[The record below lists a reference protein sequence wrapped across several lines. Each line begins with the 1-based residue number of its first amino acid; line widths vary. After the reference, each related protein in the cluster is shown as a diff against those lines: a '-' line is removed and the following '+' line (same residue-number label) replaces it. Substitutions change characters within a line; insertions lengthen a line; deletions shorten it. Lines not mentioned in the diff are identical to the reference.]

1 MNNKIKKTT
10 LLNIDSSHRN
20 LYAKNIYNS
29 DNKILPPNPLE
40 FKINSNKIN
49 INYPNHNLKIGDKII
64 LQNVEGMTR
73 IIGNNFFLVNNFK
86 YLVII
91 LENIG
96 IDINY
101 KKYVDSLY
109 INIEIYGNQTINNM
123 IDNIPLNALLGI
135 NKIFITSDI
144 PSIEEP
150 TEIAKLLN
158 VYQKIFPNLNITDL
172 INISNNVLFIE
183 LPYYYISQ
191 ENNLIALNQVFKI
204 SYLHISGIELG
215 YLNANYPINN
225 NNYQSYHEVTNII
238 NSNVFEIQVFI
249 KPYMN
254 IIGGGTKVQV
264 MKIINT
270 ITGYPNAN
278 NYVITLKKSFNN
290 VTNIE
295 LVSTEFPYI
304 DLIIKKDI
312 NDKLYWKHLNDG
324 PYIYSVQIDEGSYN
338 PSTLLLKIQNKINNV
353 KRITST
359 DILTIYNIFNIEF
372 ETNAQS
378 IIFKSYENIKL
389 PNSLLIK
396 LETINNY
403 EYYILRVIHKNNIIK
418 IGDIITISNAID
430 TTFKIQNE
438 NDLEFYL
445 ISSNYINGD
454 KEIYNININDQTYD
468 IILGLKEEIIADI
481 VNNNNN
487 ESQGGDNI
495 IVKIQAKISFLFD
508 KLDTIGDVIG
518 FKNVGDPSSITAF
531 NSIIS
536 NKDPYIYSNNLDQV
550 GNIIDYSSKFIN
562 LGGKYNYFLMYLND
576 IEYIYN
582 NTLPSSFAKILLS
595 GNPGDIL
602 FNTFVKYPNELYSNV
617 FPINTL
623 TELTINF
630 LYPDGKQINFRNI
643 EHSFTIKIVEEINT

>member
-1 MNNKIKKTT
+1 MNTKTKTT
-10 LLNIDSSHRN
+10 LLNIDSSYRN

-29 DNKILPPNPLE
+29 DNKILPNNPLD

-64 LQNVEGMTR
+64 LQNVEGLIR
-73 IIGNNFFLVNNFK
+73 IIGNQFFLVNNFK

-91 LENIG
+91 LENIS

-101 KKYVDSLY
+101 KKFVDSLY
-109 INIEIYGNQTINNM
+109 INIEIYGNQTINNL
-123 IDNIPLNALLGI
+123 IDNIPLNSILGI
-135 NKIFITSDI
+135 KKILITSDI

-150 TEIAKLLN
+150 SEINKLLS
-158 VYQKIFPNLNITDL
+158 VYKQIFPNLNITDL

-183 LPYYYISQ
+183 LPYYYISNQ
-191 ENNLIALNQVFKI
+191 NNFIALNQVFKL

-238 NSNVFEIQVFI
+238 NSDIFEIQIFL
-249 KPYMN
+249 KPYMS
-254 IIGGGTKVQV
+254 ISGGGSKVQV

-278 NYVITLKKSFNN
+278 NYVITLKKNFNN
-290 VTNIE
+290 VINIE

-304 DLIIKKDI
+304 DLIIKKNI

-324 PYIYSVQIDEGSYN
+324 PYIYSVQIDEGTYN
-338 PSTLLLKIQNKINNV
+338 ADTLLLKIQNKLNNV
-353 KRITST
+353 KRIIST
-359 DILTIYNIFNIEF
+359 EILTIYNIFNIEF
-372 ETNAQS
+372 ESNTQS

-396 LETINNY
+396 LETINNNQ
-403 EYYILRVIHKNNIIK
+403 YYILRIIHKNNTVDIN
-418 IGDIITISNAID
+418 DIITISNAID
-430 TTFKIQNE
+430 TTIKIQNN
-438 NDLEFYL
+438 NDVEIYS

-468 IILGLKEEIIADI
+468 IILGLKEEIITDI
-481 VNNNNN
+481 VNN

-495 IVKIQAKISFLFD
+495 LIKIKTKISFLFD
-508 KLDTIGDVIG
+508 KLDTIGDIIG
-518 FKNVGDPSSITAF
+518 FKNVGTQSSITPF

-536 NKDPYIYSNNLDQV
+536 NKDSYIYSNNLDQV

-562 LGGKYNYFLMYLND
+562 LTGKYNYFLMYLND

-602 FNTFVKYPNELYSNV
+602 FNTFVKYPTELYSNV

-623 TELTINF
+623 SELTIKY
-630 LYPDGKQINFRNI
+630 LYPDGNEINFRNI
-643 EHSFTIKIVEEINT
+643 EHSFTIKIVEEIIN

>member
-1 MNNKIKKTT
+1 MNTKTKTT
-10 LLNIDSSHRN
+10 LLNIDSSYRN

-29 DNKILPPNPLE
+29 DNKILPNNPLD

-64 LQNVEGMTR
+64 LQNVEGMVR
-73 IIGNNFFLVNNFK
+73 IIGNHFFLVNNFK
-86 YLVII
+86 YLVIV
-91 LENIG
+91 LENIA
-96 IDINY
+96 IDLNY
-101 KKYVDSLY
+101 KKFVDSLY

-123 IDNIPLNALLGI
+123 IDNIPLNSILGI
-135 NKIFITSDI
+135 KKVFITADI

-150 TEIAKLLN
+150 TEISKLIS
-158 VYQKIFPNLNITDL
+158 VYQQIFPNLNITDL
-172 INISNNVLFIE
+172 INISNNILFTE
-183 LPYYYISQ
+183 LPYSYISNQ
-191 ENNLIALNQVFKI
+191 NNFITLNQVFKL

-225 NNYQSYHEVTNII
+225 NNYQSYHEVTNVI
-238 NSNVFEIQVFI
+238 NSDIFEIQIFL
-249 KPYMN
+249 KPYMT
-254 IIGGGTKVQV
+254 ISGGGSKVQV
-264 MKIINT
+264 MKIVNT

-278 NYVITLKKSFNN
+278 NYVITLKKNFNN
-290 VTNIE
+290 VINIE

-304 DLIIKKDI
+304 DLIIKKGI

-324 PYIYSVQIDEGSYN
+324 PHIYSVQIDEGTYN
-338 PSTLLLKIQNKINNV
+338 ADTLLLKIQNKLNNV
-353 KRITST
+353 KRIIST

-372 ETNAQS
+372 ESNTQS

-396 LETINNY
+396 LEIINNNQ
-403 EYYILRVIHKNNIIK
+403 YYILRVIHKNNTVEINDTIN
-418 IGDIITISNAID
+418 ISNATD
-430 TTFKIQNE
+430 TTIKIQNN
-438 NDLEFYL
+438 NDIEIYS

-454 KEIYNININDQTYD
+454 KQIYNININDQTYD
-468 IILGLKEEIIADI
+468 IILGLKEEIITDI
-481 VNNNNN
+481 INS

-495 IVKIQAKISFLFD
+495 VIKIKTKISFLFD
-508 KLDTIGDVIG
+508 KSDTIGDVIG
-518 FKNVGDPSSITAF
+518 FKNVGNLSSITPF

-562 LGGKYNYFLMYLND
+562 LTGKYNYFLMYLND

-602 FNTFVKYPNELYSNV
+602 FNTFVKYPTELYSNV

-623 TELTINF
+623 SELTIKY
-630 LYPDGKQINFRNI
+630 LYPDGNEINFRNI
-643 EHSFTIKIVEEINT
+643 EHSFTIKIVEEIIN

>member
-1 MNNKIKKTT
+1 MNTKTKTT
-10 LLNIDSSHRN
+10 LLNIDSSYRN

-29 DNKILPPNPLE
+29 DNKILPNNPLD

-64 LQNVEGMTR
+64 LQNVEGMVR
-73 IIGNNFFLVNNFK
+73 IIGNHFFLVNNFK
-86 YLVII
+86 YLVIV
-91 LENIG
+91 LENIA
-96 IDINY
+96 IDLNY
-101 KKYVDSLY
+101 KKFVDSLY

-123 IDNIPLNALLGI
+123 IDNIPLNSILGI
-135 NKIFITSDI
+135 KKVFITADI

-150 TEIAKLLN
+150 TEISKLIS
-158 VYQKIFPNLNITDL
+158 VYQQIFPNLNITDL
-172 INISNNVLFIE
+172 INISNNILFTE
-183 LPYYYISQ
+183 LPYSYISNQ
-191 ENNLIALNQVFKI
+191 NNFIALNQVFKL

-225 NNYQSYHEVTNII
+225 NNYQSYHEVTNVI
-238 NSNVFEIQVFI
+238 NSDIFEIQIFS
-249 KPYMN
+249 KPYMS
-254 IIGGGTKVQV
+254 ISGGGSKVQV
-264 MKIINT
+264 MKIVNT

-278 NYVITLKKSFNN
+278 NYVITLKKNFNN
-290 VTNIE
+290 VINIE

-304 DLIIKKDI
+304 DLIIKKGI

-324 PYIYSVQIDEGSYN
+324 PHIYSVQIDEGTYN
-338 PSTLLLKIQNKINNV
+338 ADTLLLKIQNKLNNV
-353 KRITST
+353 KRIIST

-372 ETNAQS
+372 ESNTQS

-396 LETINNY
+396 LEIINNNQ
-403 EYYILRVIHKNNIIK
+403 YYILRVIHKNNTVEINDTIN
-418 IGDIITISNAID
+418 ISNATD
-430 TTFKIQNE
+430 TTIKIQNN
-438 NDLEFYL
+438 NDIEIYS

-454 KEIYNININDQTYD
+454 KQIYNININDQTYD
-468 IILGLKEEIIADI
+468 IILGLKEEIITDI
-481 VNNNNN
+481 INN

-495 IVKIQAKISFLFD
+495 VIKIKTKISFLFD
-508 KLDTIGDVIG
+508 KSDTIGDVIG
-518 FKNVGDPSSITAF
+518 FKNVGNLSSITPF

-562 LGGKYNYFLMYLND
+562 LTGKYNYFLMYLND

-602 FNTFVKYPNELYSNV
+602 FNTFVKYPTELYSNV

-623 TELTINF
+623 SELTIKY
-630 LYPDGKQINFRNI
+630 LYPDGNEINFRNI
-643 EHSFTIKIVEEINT
+643 EHSFTIKIVEEIIN

>member
-1 MNNKIKKTT
+1 MKTKTT
-10 LLNIDSSHRN
+10 LLNIDSSYRN

-29 DNKILPPNPLE
+29 DNKILPNNPLD

-64 LQNVEGMTR
+64 LQNVEGMVR

-91 LENIG
+91 LENIA
-96 IDINY
+96 IDLNY
-101 KKYVDSLY
+101 KKFVDSLY

-123 IDNIPLNALLGI
+123 IENIPLNSILGI
-135 NKIFITSDI
+135 KKIFITSDI

-150 TEIAKLLN
+150 TEISKLISI
-158 VYQKIFPNLNITDL
+158 YQEIFPNLNITDL

-183 LPYYYISQ
+183 LPYYYISNQ
-191 ENNLIALNQVFKI
+191 NNSIALNQVFKL

-225 NNYQSYHEVTNII
+225 NNYQSYHEVTNVI
-238 NSNVFEIQVFI
+238 NSNIFEIQIFL
-249 KPYMN
+249 KPYMT
-254 IIGGGTKVQV
+254 ISGGGSKVQV

-278 NYVITLKKSFNN
+278 NYVITLKKNFNN
-290 VTNIE
+290 VINIE

-304 DLIIKKDI
+304 DLIIKKGI

-324 PYIYSVQIDEGSYN
+324 PYVYSVEIDEGTYN
-338 PSTLLLKIQNKINNV
+338 ADTLLLKIQNKLNNV
-353 KRITST
+353 KRIIST
-359 DILTIYNIFNIEF
+359 DISTIYNIFNIEF
-372 ETNAQS
+372 ESNTQS

-396 LETINNY
+396 LETINNNQ
-403 EYYILRVIHKNNIIK
+403 YYILRIIHKNNTVEIN
-418 IGDIITISNAID
+418 DIINISNAVD
-430 TTFKIQNE
+430 TTIKIQNN
-438 NDLEFYL
+438 NDIEIYS

-454 KEIYNININDQTYD
+454 KKIYNININDQTYD
-468 IILGLKEEIIADI
+468 IILGLKEEIITDI
-481 VNNNNN
+481 INN

-495 IVKIQAKISFLFD
+495 VIKIKTKISFLFD
-508 KLDTIGDVIG
+508 KSDTIGDIIG
-518 FKNVGDPSSITAF
+518 FKNVGNLSSITQF

-562 LGGKYNYFLMYLND
+562 LTGKYNYFLMYLND

-602 FNTFVKYPNELYSNV
+602 FNTFVKYPTELYSNV

-623 TELTINF
+623 TELTIKY
-630 LYPDGKQINFRNI
+630 LYPDGNEINFRNI
-643 EHSFTIKIVEEINT
+643 EHSFTIKIVEIIND

>member
-1 MNNKIKKTT
+1 MNTKIKKTT

-29 DNKILPPNPLE
+29 DNKLLPNNPLE

-64 LQNVEGMTR
+64 LQNVEGITR

-91 LENIG
+91 LDNIS
-96 IDINY
+96 IDTNY
-101 KKYVDSLY
+101 NNYIDSLY

-123 IDNIPLNALLGI
+123 IDNIPLNIILGI
-135 NKIFITSDI
+135 NKILIISDI
-144 PSIEEP
+144 PSLKEQ
-150 TEIAKLLN
+150 TEINKLISI
-158 VYQKIFPNLNITDL
+158 YQQFYPNLNITDL
-172 INISNNVLFIE
+172 LNISNNLLFIE
-183 LPYYYISQ
+183 LPFNYINQ
-191 ENNLIALNQVFKI
+191 TNNVTVLNQVFKI

-238 NSNVFEIQVFI
+238 NSNIFEIQIFL

-254 IIGGGTKVQV
+254 IYGGGNKVQV

-295 LVSTEFPYI
+295 LISTEFPYI
-304 DLIIKKDI
+304 DLIIKKDV

-324 PYIYSVQIDEGSYN
+324 PYIYSVQIDEGTYN
-338 PSTLLLKIQNKINNV
+338 ASTLLLKIQNKLNSV
-353 KRITST
+353 KRIISN

-372 ETNAQS
+372 ESNAQS

-396 LETINNY
+396 LELINNY
-403 EYYILRVIHKNNIIK
+403 EYYILRVIHKNNIVD

-430 TTFKIQNE
+430 TTIKIQNE
-438 NDLEFYL
+438 NDLEIYL

-454 KEIYNININDQTYD
+454 KQIYNININDQTYD
-468 IILGLKEEIIADI
+468 IILGLKEEIITDTI
-481 VNNNNN
+481 NNNN

-495 IVKIQAKISFLFD
+495 IIKTKAKISFLFN
-508 KLDTIGDVIG
+508 KSDTIGDIIG
-518 FKNVGDPSSITAF
+518 FKNVGNSSSITHF

-536 NKDPYIYSNNLDQV
+536 NKDAYIFSNNVDQV

-562 LGGKYNYFLMYLND
+562 LTGKYNYFLMYLND

-602 FNTFVKYPNELYSNV
+602 FNTFVKYPIELYSNV

-623 TELTINF
+623 TELTIHF
-630 LYPDGKQINFRNI
+630 LYPDGKEINFRNI
-643 EHSFTIKIVEEINT
+643 EHSFTIKIVEELVN

>member
-1 MNNKIKKTT
+1 MNTKTKTT
-10 LLNIDSSHRN
+10 LLNIDSSYRN

-29 DNKILPPNPLE
+29 DNKILPNNPLD

-64 LQNVEGMTR
+64 LQNVEGLIR
-73 IIGNNFFLVNNFK
+73 IIGNQFFLVNNFK

-91 LENIG
+91 LENIS

-101 KKYVDSLY
+101 KKFVDSLY
-109 INIEIYGNQTINNM
+109 INIEIYGNQTINNL
-123 IDNIPLNALLGI
+123 IDNIPLNSILGI
-135 NKIFITSDI
+135 KKILITSDI
-144 PSIEEP
+144 SSIEEP
-150 TEIAKLLN
+150 SEINKLLS
-158 VYQKIFPNLNITDL
+158 VYKQIFPNLNITDL

-183 LPYYYISQ
+183 LPYYYISNQ
-191 ENNLIALNQVFKI
+191 NNFIALNQVFKL

-238 NSNVFEIQVFI
+238 NSDIFEIQIFL
-249 KPYMN
+249 KPYMS
-254 IIGGGTKVQV
+254 ISGGGSKVQV

-278 NYVITLKKSFNN
+278 NYVITLKKNFNN
-290 VTNIE
+290 VINIE

-304 DLIIKKDI
+304 DLIIKKNI

-324 PYIYSVQIDEGSYN
+324 PYIYSVQIDEGTYN
-338 PSTLLLKIQNKINNV
+338 ADTLLLKIQNKLNNV
-353 KRITST
+353 KRIIST
-359 DILTIYNIFNIEF
+359 EILTIYNIFNIEF
-372 ETNAQS
+372 ESNTQS

-396 LETINNY
+396 LETINNNQ
-403 EYYILRVIHKNNIIK
+403 YYILRIIHKNNTVDIN
-418 IGDIITISNAID
+418 DIITISNAID
-430 TTFKIQNE
+430 TTIKIQNN
-438 NDLEFYL
+438 NDVEIYS

-468 IILGLKEEIIADI
+468 IILGLKEEIITDI
-481 VNNNNN
+481 VNN

-495 IVKIQAKISFLFD
+495 LIKIKTKISFLFD
-508 KLDTIGDVIG
+508 KLDTIGDIIG
-518 FKNVGDPSSITAF
+518 FKNVGTQSSITPF

-536 NKDPYIYSNNLDQV
+536 NKDSYIYSNNLDQV

-562 LGGKYNYFLMYLND
+562 LTGKYNYFLMYLND

-602 FNTFVKYPNELYSNV
+602 FNTFVKYPTELYSNV

-623 TELTINF
+623 SELTIKY
-630 LYPDGKQINFRNI
+630 LYPDGNEINFRNI
-643 EHSFTIKIVEEINT
+643 EHSFTIKIVEEIIN